1 MLKIGKLKLKS
12 NLILSPMAG
21 ISDLPFRLLNR
32 KYGCE
37 LAFIEMINVRSL
49 GFNSK
54 KTREMFATTAKDKPL
69 GLQLVGAEPKYMA
82 RGLEIARQFKFDILD
97 FNAACPVRKVV
108 NRGEGAALLKNPKKL
123 QSLLKLIRKEFVLP
137 VTVKMRIGW
146 DGGSVNAVE
155 IAKYAVDAGVDAV
168 FIHGRTRQQFYCG
181 NVDYKQ
187 IARVKKTVDI
197 PVIASG
203 DNFSGQLVKKMFDE
217 TGCDG
222 CVIARGSFGNPW
234 IFRQVR
240 EFLESGKLI
249 PRPDISEVATVM
261 KEHLNL
267 NDDFYG
273 EKSAVVLFRKFFAW
287 YTKFMPHVR
296 PLREQATRAKT
307 KQEMLELIEKLGK

>member
-1 MLKIGKLKLKS
+1 M
-12 NLILSPMAG
+12 
-21 ISDLPFRLLNR
+21 
-32 KYGCE
+32 
-37 LAFIEMINVRSL
+37 RSL

-168 FIHGRTRQQFYCG
+168 FIHGRTRQQFYC
-181 NVDYKQ
+181 Q
-187 IARVKKTVDI
+187 
-197 PVIASG
+197 S
-203 DNFSGQLVKKMFDE
+203 
-217 TGCDG
+217 
-222 CVIARGSFGNPW
+222 
-234 IFRQVR
+234 
-240 EFLESGKLI
+240 
-249 PRPDISEVATVM
+249 
-261 KEHLNL
+261 
-267 NDDFYG
+267 
-273 EKSAVVLFRKFFAW
+273 
-287 YTKFMPHVR
+287 
-296 PLREQATRAKT
+296 
-307 KQEMLELIEKLGK
+307 